1 MVESIEGPFKG
12 YYVAA
17 YAHAIEERPGA
28 YVAYAKVC
36 RSRPDSYWE
45 AYDCLLKDS
54 SGMLKP
60 SPAEAVALA
69 LDLAKLQIR
78 KLPDVDH
85 LPPQFARRAIQTHE
99 RAALGLLW

>member
-17 YAHAIEERPGA
+17 YAQAIEDRPGA
-28 YVAYAKVC
+28 FVAYAKVC

-45 AYDCLLKDS
+45 AHDCLLKDS
-54 SGMLKP
+54 SGMPRP

-69 LDLAKLQIR
+69 VDLARLQIR
-78 KLPDVDH
+78 KLPAVDN
-85 LPPQFARRAIQTHE
+85 LPPQFARRPIQTHE
-99 RAALGLLW
+99 RAAFGLLW